1 MPRKK
6 ITFFQMKIVP
16 LLSALVALIL
26 GFWGHTAF
34 AAYYCTG
41 TSQTVSIAM
50 PTAVTITTDM
60 QVGTLLTSWV
70 SSAAT
75 NNYLHCNLGTNK
87 QVLGF
92 GFRPISISQK
102 TDTTVKNSM
111 VFSPGTTTVWE
122 TNLAGIGIAVAVKPI
137 SDLSNCSSS
146 RFSDIGKP
154 TASQAP
160 WVGPFCN
167 STGSF
172 DIGGQVQVALVKTGA
187 IQPGVVSMGAI
198 AEGKEY
204 VASTSDSSNPISIS
218 FAITSTTIN
227 VAGCTTPDVKVDMHS
242 YQQSIFKGVGSSTSP
257 VSFSVKVNSCPSG
270 FQSIGYQFNPTSQV
284 VDAANGVIALTPD
297 STASGI
303 GLKITDAN
311 DKPLLYNSTYSLSE
325 YNTST
330 GGSYTIPLKASYY
343 QISPTVN
350 PGSANAAIV
359 YILNYN

>member
-1 MPRKK
+1 MPHKK
-6 ITFFQMKIVP
+6 ITFFQMKIAP

-34 AAYYCTG
+34 AYYCTG
-41 TSQTVSIAM
+41 TNQTVSIVM

-70 SSAAT
+70 SSPAA
-75 NNYLHCNLGTNK
+75 NYLHCNVGLSRT
-87 QVLGF
+87 VMGF

-102 TDTTVKNSM
+102 TNTTVKNSNTY
-111 VFSPGTTTVWE
+111 SRGGITTVWK
-122 TNLAGIGIAVAVKPI
+122 TNLAGIGIAVVVRPI
-137 SDLSNCSSS
+137 SDLSNCNLI
-146 RFSDIGKP
+146 FSDIGKP
-154 TASQAP
+154 TPGQAP

-204 VASTSDSSNPISIS
+204 VASTSDSGNPISIS

-284 VDAANGVIALTPD
+284 VDATNGVIALTPD

-303 GLKITDAN
+303 GIKITDAN